1 MAKCSILSSPTLSS
15 EMFRFFYFTFFL
27 NVFQRT
33 IFIPTTDNYVTNEK
47 ILNRYLQKTDFGIK
61 NAETVTTMKNIIL
74 ALSRSMAF
82 NMRYLV

>member
-1 MAKCSILSSPTLSS
+1 
-15 EMFRFFYFTFFL
+15 MFRFFYFTFFL
-27 NVFQRT
+27 NVFQHT

-47 ILNRYLQKTDFGIK
+47 IIKRYLPKTDFGIK